1 VIAVA
6 AVFFASCLVAV
17 GFAAFG
23 SPGSSAPSLPSG
35 VAQAASPAT
44 ATLGGGPEPSSAAAP
59 DAGTVPAV
67 PAGYTQVFLD
77 NFGGAADSRPSELNW
92 FYDIGTNW
100 GNEEIDSSTDS
111 TSNVYLDGQGDLVI
125 QANEKNGKWTS
136 GRIES
141 TRDDFI
147 APPGG
152 KLEMTASIEQ
162 PDVANGTGYW
172 PAFWA
177 LGSPERSGGEW
188 PEIGELDMLEDVN
201 GDNKVTQ
208 TIHDGGATKTTGLIS
223 CPAVGCQDGFNTYS
237 VIIDRTNTNAEYLQF
252 LLDGQVEKTI
262 TEAEVGT
269 AVWKA
274 AIDHAFYIIL
284 NMAIGGSYPDSD
296 CECTSPTSSTTSGGS
311 MKVAYAAV
319 YEEGGNSTPATTA
332 TTTGEITGYRGDC
345 LDNSNSLNTAYN
357 PIITDSCDASGG
369 QQSDGQQWETYS
381 DGTLRSQA
389 GCLDTVDEAGQSGTG
404 TQWWPCIG
412 AKSQVWRHE
421 SNGELYNPNSGLC
434 LTNPSEY
441 NDTPLVI
448 SSCQDTPQQQWQ
460 LSS

>member
-6 AVFFASCLVAV
+6 AVFFASGLVAV

-23 SPGSSAPSLPSG
+23 SPGSSAPSLPAG

-44 ATLGGGPEPSSAAAP
+44 ATLGGPEPSSAAAA

-77 NFGGAADSRPSELNW
+77 NFGGAANSRPSELNW
-92 FYDIGTNW
+92 LYDIGTNW

-125 QANEKNGKWTS
+125 RANEKNGKWTS

-177 LGSPERSGGEW
+177 LGSPERSGGQW

-237 VIIDRTNTNAEYLQF
+237 VIINRTDTNAEYLQF

-319 YEEGGNSTPATTA
+319 YEEGGNSTPTTTA
-332 TTTGEITGYRGDC
+332 TTTG
-345 LDNSNSLNTAYN
+345 
-357 PIITDSCDASGG
+357 
-369 QQSDGQQWETYS
+369 
-381 DGTLRSQA
+381 
-389 GCLDTVDEAGQSGTG
+389 
-404 TQWWPCIG
+404 
-412 AKSQVWRHE
+412 
-421 SNGELYNPNSGLC
+421 
-434 LTNPSEY
+434 
-441 NDTPLVI
+441 
-448 SSCQDTPQQQWQ
+448 
-460 LSS
+460 